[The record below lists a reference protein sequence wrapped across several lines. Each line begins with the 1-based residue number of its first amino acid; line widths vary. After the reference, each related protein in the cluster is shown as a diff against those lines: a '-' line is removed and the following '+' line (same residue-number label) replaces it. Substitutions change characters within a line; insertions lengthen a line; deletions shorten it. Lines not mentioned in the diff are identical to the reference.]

1 MAFWDHFRNVAKKL
15 VSKNGN
21 LDGKISS
28 NWFTPYLKSLLGVFI
43 VKCTNGQNRKFIGDV
58 FLGLAVSTMLGD
70 SFLHIM
76 PSVLGLH
83 DHSHEEDEHDHDHD
97 HDHDEHDH
105 DDTEYY
111 LVLGK
116 MGLVLGSMY
125 AFWIFE
131 SG

>member
-1 MAFWDHFRNVAKKL
+1 
-15 VSKNGN
+15 
-21 LDGKISS
+21 
-28 NWFTPYLKSLLGVFI
+28 
-43 VKCTNGQNRKFIGDV
+43 
-58 FLGLAVSTMLGD
+58 MLGD

-131 SG
+131 SGLFKIKIHF